1 MEGLF
6 QGGEQAFDHISSVVR
21 STFVGRAAG
30 AVDRSVKT
38 AFDTTYKKAF
48 RGCLEERG
56 YQLLG
61 LNTPPRGEG
70 LTRGQREV
78 RFCSYRPEAEPYLRE
93 ARSIAAELLAA
104 DTKPATGLVLG
115 KGECLVRVVIP
126 EEIGTIEHAAEF
138 VGKPPPSRVR
148 AALCATGC
156 SGISLGLVGGK
167 DLLVFDIRVSEH
179 TRASVRGIADKC
191 FGSSRSPPSYYLTQ
205 ATGAVAAKLA
215 SSKSGKISSGNR
227 QYVRFDTPAAEYQ
240 YLQSVKL
247 LLLAEAL
254 NRAQNGRDTAVHCAD
269 IGLTRSHVVD
279 DGMEGDSGES
289 ADYWSA
295 DDIGDP
301 VWFPPNRGMKGAE
314 ERLERSI
321 AALNRAQGSSVGLIP
336 CLPATEF
343 AGTPYEDMMVTITDD
358 QHEELLKQSLRTEG
372 GATQNAFYC
381 GPNITGA
388 RPPLDTKNPE
398 SWVSAYSRHFCRV
411 TKFIPLPSGEVL
423 EVVHDKAEALHKKLS
438 GYQNRVWEDIT
449 KQHVELFREWLQKP
463 LQKATIKTEG
473 KPHSIDQATYDMVRS
488 EIDWDEEYGA
498 RDIIRA
504 AVFCKSG
511 EGGSRARFITMPG
524 VNQADALK
532 HQCGTS
538 AITQI
543 MEKFHTDQF
552 GFRNF
557 KGCSL
562 TGKALKVARFAAHTP
577 DDCVVIGTDK
587 GANDATWTHR
597 KWAKYENCSMKM
609 AAVLTDSYFDDNTPA
624 VMNADERHVRRIEW
638 RGIYLTVAAN
648 IQYYYLMSGIGPT
661 SISNRYGGD
670 VSVGSGILQ
679 GYGEKAYLK
688 WLEWSSGRSAQPI
701 DEYESLMYPHM
712 NDGIAVKECLT
723 DGFAHIN
730 EGDDTII
737 RVVRRKDETNT
748 SAVTH
753 FIKSICAATNEV
765 WEPAYID
772 SKHLDSHGGPRSCIE
787 VTSMIVAQ
795 VTNEDGECNFA
806 YVPKPIKRLDKM
818 AWTLSAALK
827 VVDTPTGR
835 IGVADSAYHRLNATR
850 CLSMCTEMRF
860 ALFTR
865 YVVYNTATYHLQR
878 LRTLARA
885 SGTKPE
891 ILDVPLYGDRTQEA
905 RNMPEATGFIGD
917 SIEKAHEA
925 IGAVLARTTVDSKE
939 CLEANANAW
948 GLACPGVLKD
958 GNYLR
963 KHLQQLDGIAR
974 GIVIEEEHILD
985 PVSYLALFDLGP
997 LEECFVNMVER
1008 LSKAVE
1014 ISEKS
1019 SVPLEVL
1026 RQRLIES
1033 VSSGQNKSVKAQS
1046 QPGTRRPTKAGR
1058 GALGRSGKGSEAAS
1072 SHSWEAGADGP
1083 RRW

>member
-6 QGGEQAFDHISSVVR
+6 QGGEQAFDHISTVVR

-104 DTKPATGLVLG
+104 DTTPATGLVLG

-126 EEIGTIEHAAEF
+126 EEIGTVEHAAEF
-138 VGKPPPSRVR
+138 VGKPPPNRVR

-167 DLLVFDIRVSEH
+167 DLLVFDMRVSEH

-215 SSKSGKISSGNR
+215 KSKSGEISNLNR

-269 IGLTRSHVVD
+269 ICFTRGLVFD
-279 DGMEGDSGES
+279 EGMCADAMGE
-289 ADYWSA
+289 
-295 DDIGDP
+295 P

-321 AALNRAQGSSVGLIP
+321 AALNRVQGSSIGLIP

-343 AGTPYEDMMVTITDD
+343 AGTPYEDITTTITDD
-358 QHEELLKQSLRTEG
+358 QHEELLKQSLRAEG

-388 RPPLDTKNPE
+388 RPPLDTKHPE

-411 TKFIPLPSGEVL
+411 SKYIPLPDGEVL
-423 EVVHDKAEALHKKLS
+423 QVVHDKAESLHKKLT
-438 GYQNRVWEDIT
+438 GYQNRVWNDLTE
-449 KQHVELFREWLQKP
+449 QHVELFGEWLQRP
-463 LQKATIKTEG
+463 LQRAAIKTEG
-473 KPHSIDQATYDMVRS
+473 KPHSIDQETYDLVRS
-488 EIDWDEEYGA
+488 EIDWDHEYGA

-504 AVFCKSG
+504 SVFCKSA
-511 EGGSRARFITMPG
+511 EGVPKARFITMPG

-577 DDCVVIGTDK
+577 ADCVAIGTDQ

-597 KWAKYENCSMKM
+597 KWAKYENYSMKM
-609 AAVLTDSYFDDNTPA
+609 AAKLTDAYFDDNTPA
-624 VMNADERHVRRIEW
+624 VLNADEEHARRIEW

-661 SISNRYGGD
+661 SISNRCGGD
-670 VSVGSGILQ
+670 VSIGSGILQ
-679 GYGEKAYLK
+679 GYGESAYLK
-688 WLEWSSGRSAQPI
+688 WLEWSSGRNAQPI
-701 DEYESLMYPHM
+701 DEFESLLYPHM

-730 EGDDTII
+730 EGDDTVI
-737 RVVRRKDETNT
+737 RVVRRKDESNT
-748 SAVTH
+748 AAVTH

-765 WEPAYID
+765 WEPAFID

-795 VTNEDGECNFA
+795 VTNEDGDCNFA
-806 YVPKPIKRLDKM
+806 FVPKPIKRLDKM
-818 AWTLSAALK
+818 AWTLSAALR

-835 IGVADSAYHRLNATR
+835 VGVADTTYHRLNATR

-885 SGTKPE
+885 SSKQLKN
-891 ILDVPLYGDRTQEA
+891 IDVPIYGDRTQEA
-905 RNMPEATGFIGD
+905 RKMPEATGFIGD

-958 GNYLR
+958 GKYLR
-963 KHLQQLDGIAR
+963 EHLLQLDGVAR
-974 GIVIEEEHILD
+974 GIVIEEDHLLD

-997 LEECFVNMVER
+997 LGECFNNLVER

-1014 ISEKS
+1014 ISEKT
-1019 SVPLEVL
+1019 SVPLEIL
-1026 RQRLIES
+1026 RQRLVES
-1033 VSSGQNKSVKAQS
+1033 VSSGQNKSVNAQG
-1046 QPGTRRPTKAGR
+1046 QPGTRRPWADQ
-1058 GALGRSGKGSEAAS
+1058 GALGRSGKGREAAS
-1072 SHSWEAGADGP
+1072 AHSWEGANGT

>member
-6 QGGEQAFDHISSVVR
+6 QGGEQAFDHISTVVR
-21 STFVGRAAG
+21 ATFIGRAAG

-56 YQLLG
+56 YQLQG
-61 LNTPPRGEG
+61 LNTPPCGEG
-70 LTRGQREV
+70 LSRGQREV

-93 ARSIAAELLAA
+93 ARSIAATLLAA
-104 DTKPATGLVLG
+104 DTQPATGLVLG

-126 EEIGTIEHAAEF
+126 EEIGTVEHAAEF

-148 AALCATGC
+148 AALCASGC

-179 TRASVRGIADKC
+179 TKASVRGIVDKC

-215 SSKSGKISSGNR
+215 KSKSGEIAMGNR

-269 IGLTRSHVVD
+269 IGPIGTSNGV
-279 DGMEGDSGES
+279 
-289 ADYWSA
+289 SA
-295 DDIGDP
+295 DDMGDP

-314 ERLERSI
+314 EKLERSI
-321 AALNRAQGSSVGLIP
+321 AALHRAQGSSVGLIP

-343 AGTPYEDMMVTITDD
+343 AGTPYEAMTVTITDD
-358 QHEELLKQSLRTEG
+358 QHEELLKQSLRAEG

-388 RPPLDTKNPE
+388 RPPLDTKHPE
-398 SWVSAYSRHFCRV
+398 TWISAYSRHFCRV
-411 TKFIPLPSGEVL
+411 SKYIPLPTGEVL
-423 EVVHDKAEALHKKLS
+423 EVVHDKAEALHKKLT
-438 GYQNRVWEDIT
+438 GHQERVWDELID
-449 KQHVELFREWLQKP
+449 QHVELFREWLQKP
-463 LQKATIKTEG
+463 LQRATLKTEG
-473 KPHSIDQATYDMVRS
+473 KPHSIDQETYDLVRA

-511 EGGSRARFITMPG
+511 EGGDRARFITMPG
-524 VNQADALK
+524 VNPTDALK

-543 MEKFHTDQF
+543 MEKFQTDQF

-587 GANDATWTHR
+587 GANDASWTHR
-597 KWAKYENCSMKM
+597 KWAKYENKSMKM
-609 AAVLTDSYFDDNTPA
+609 AAVLTDAYFDDNTPA
-624 VMNADERHVRRIEW
+624 VMNADEEHARRIEW

-648 IQYYYLMSGIGPT
+648 IQYFYLMSGVGPT
-661 SISNRYGGD
+661 SISNRDGGD

-679 GYGEKAYLK
+679 GYGEKHYLK

-701 DEYESLMYPHM
+701 DEFESLLYPHM

-723 DGFAHIN
+723 EGFAHIN

-737 RVVRRKDETNT
+737 RVVRRKGETNT
-748 SAVTH
+748 AAVTH

-765 WEPAYID
+765 WEPAYVD

-787 VTSMIVAQ
+787 VTSIIVAQ
-795 VTNEDGECNFA
+795 VTTEDGECNFA

-835 IGVADSAYHRLNATR
+835 VGVADATYHRLNATR

-878 LRTLARA
+878 LRALARA
-885 SGTKPE
+885 SDKCVDFDT
-891 ILDVPLYGDRTQEA
+891 PLYGDRTQEA
-905 RNMPEATGFIGD
+905 RKMPEATGFIGD

-948 GLACPGVLKD
+948 GLACPSVLKD
-958 GNYLR
+958 GKYLR
-963 KHLQQLDGIAR
+963 EHLLLLDGIAR
-974 GIVIEEEHILD
+974 GIVIEDDHILD

-997 LEECFVNMVER
+997 LEECFTNLVGR

-1014 ISEKS
+1014 MSEHS
-1019 SVPLEVL
+1019 AVPLEVL
-1026 RQRLIES
+1026 RQRLVES
-1033 VSSGQNKSVKAQS
+1033 VSSGQNKSVNAQS
-1046 QPGTRRPTKAGR
+1046 QPGTRRPTEAGR
-1058 GALGRSGKGSEAAS
+1058 GALGRSGKGSQAAS
-1072 SHSWEAGADGP
+1072 SHSFWKQTWAAGADGT

>member
-48 RGCLEERG
+48 KGCLEERG

-78 RFCSYRPEAEPYLRE
+78 RFCSYRPEADPYLRE

-104 DTKPATGLVLG
+104 DTQPATGLVLG

-126 EEIGTIEHAAEF
+126 EEVGTVEHAAGF
-138 VGKPPPSRVR
+138 VGKRPPSRVR

-156 SGISLGLVGGK
+156 TGISLGLVGGK
-167 DLLVFDIRVSEH
+167 DLLVFDLRVSEQ
-179 TRASVRGIADKC
+179 TRASVRGIVDKC
-191 FGSSRSPPSYYLTQ
+191 FGSQRSPPSYYLTQ

-215 SSKSGKISSGNR
+215 KSKSGQISCENR

-269 IGLTRSHVVD
+269 MCLTRYLLPSQLN
-279 DGMEGDSGES
+279 E
-289 ADYWSA
+289 ADIGA
-295 DDIGDP
+295 DDMGDP
-301 VWFPPNRGMKGAE
+301 VWFPPNRGMKTAE
-314 ERLERSI
+314 ESLERSI

-343 AGTPYEDMMVTITDD
+343 AGTPYEDMAVTITDD
-358 QHEELLKQSLRTEG
+358 QHEELLKQSLRAEG

-388 RPPLDTKNPE
+388 RPPLDTKNPI
-398 SWVSAYSRHFCRV
+398 SWISAYSRHFCRV
-411 TKFIPLPSGEVL
+411 SKWIPLPNGEVL
-423 EVVHDKAEALHKKLS
+423 EVVHDKAEAYHKKLT
-438 GYQNRVWEDIT
+438 GYQNRVWDDIIN
-449 KQHVELFREWLQKP
+449 QHVELFREWLQKP
-463 LQKATIKTEG
+463 LQTVTIKTEG
-473 KPHSIDQATYDMVRS
+473 KPHSIDQETYDCVRG
-488 EIDWDEEYGA
+488 EVDWDEEYGA

-511 EGGSRARFITMPG
+511 EGGNRARFITMPG

-532 HQCGTS
+532 HQCGTA

-577 DDCVVIGTDK
+577 DDCVSIGFDK

-597 KWAKYENCSMKM
+597 KWAKYENCSMQM
-609 AAVLTDSYFDDNTPA
+609 AAVLTDAYFDDNTPA
-624 VMNADERHVRRIEW
+624 VMNADEEHVRRIEW

-688 WLEWSSGRSAQPI
+688 WLEWSSGRSAEPI
-701 DEYESLMYPHM
+701 DDFESLLYPHM
-712 NDGIAVKECLT
+712 NAGIAVKECLT
-723 DGFAHIN
+723 GGFAHVN
-730 EGDDTII
+730 EGDDTVI
-737 RVVRRKDETNT
+737 RIVRRKDDTNT

-795 VTNEDGECNFA
+795 VTSDDGECNFA

-827 VVDTPTGR
+827 VADTPTGR
-835 IGVADSAYHRLNATR
+835 VGVADAAYYRLNATR
-850 CLSMCTEMRF
+850 CLSMCTEMRY

-878 LRTLARA
+878 LRSLARVTG
-885 SGTKPE
+885 SKSE
-891 ILDVPLYGDRTQEA
+891 NFDKPLYGDRTQEA

-948 GLACPGVLKD
+948 GLACPSVLKD
-958 GNYLR
+958 G
-963 KHLQQLDGIAR
+963 KHLREHLLQLDGVAR
-974 GIVIEEEHILD
+974 GIVIEEDHILD

-997 LEECFVNMVER
+997 LEECFTNLVER

-1014 ISEKS
+1014 MSEKS

-1026 RQRLIES
+1026 RQRLVES
-1033 VSSGQNKSVKAQS
+1033 VSNGQNKSVTAQS
-1046 QPGTRRPTKAGR
+1046 QPGTRRPKGAGR

-1072 SHSWEAGADGP
+1072 SHSWPAGADGA

>member
-6 QGGEQAFDHISSVVR
+6 QGGEQAFDHISAVVR

-48 RGCLEERG
+48 KGCLEERG

-70 LTRGQREV
+70 LSRGQREV
-78 RFCSYRPEAEPYLRE
+78 RFCSYRPEAEPFLRE

-104 DTKPATGLVLG
+104 DTQPATGLVLG

-126 EEIGTIEHAAEF
+126 EEVGTVEHAAGF
-138 VGKPPPSRVR
+138 VGKRPPSRVR

-156 SGISLGLVGGK
+156 TGISLGLVGGK
-167 DLLVFDIRVSEH
+167 DLLVFDLRVSEQ
-179 TRASVRGIADKC
+179 TRASVRGIVDKC
-191 FGSSRSPPSYYLTQ
+191 FGSQRSPPSYYLTQ

-215 SSKSGKISSGNR
+215 KSKSGQISCENR

-269 IGLTRSHVVD
+269 MCLTRYLLPSQLN
-279 DGMEGDSGES
+279 E
-289 ADYWSA
+289 ADIGA
-295 DDIGDP
+295 DDMGDP
-301 VWFPPNRGMKGAE
+301 VWFPPNRGMKTAE
-314 ERLERSI
+314 ESLERSI

-343 AGTPYEDMMVTITDD
+343 AGTPYEDMAVTITDD
-358 QHEELLKQSLRTEG
+358 QHEELLKQSLRAEG

-388 RPPLDTKNPE
+388 RPPLDTKNPI
-398 SWVSAYSRHFCRV
+398 SWISAYSRHFCRV
-411 TKFIPLPSGEVL
+411 SKWIPLPNGEVL
-423 EVVHDKAEALHKKLS
+423 EVVHDKAEAYHKKLT
-438 GYQNRVWEDIT
+438 GYQNRVWDDIIN
-449 KQHVELFREWLQKP
+449 QHVELFREWLQKP
-463 LQKATIKTEG
+463 LQTVTIKTEG
-473 KPHSIDQATYDMVRS
+473 KPHSIDQETYDCVRG
-488 EIDWDEEYGA
+488 EVDWDEEYGA

-511 EGGSRARFITMPG
+511 EGGNRARFITMPG

-532 HQCGTS
+532 HQCGTA

-577 DDCVVIGTDK
+577 DDCVSIGFDK

-597 KWAKYENCSMKM
+597 KWAKYENCSMQM
-609 AAVLTDSYFDDNTPA
+609 AAVLTDAYFDDNTPA
-624 VMNADERHVRRIEW
+624 VMNADEEHVRRIEW

-688 WLEWSSGRSAQPI
+688 WLEWSSGRSAEPI
-701 DEYESLMYPHM
+701 DDFESLLYPHM
-712 NDGIAVKECLT
+712 NAGIAVKECLT
-723 DGFAHIN
+723 GGFAHVN
-730 EGDDTII
+730 EGDDTVI
-737 RVVRRKDETNT
+737 RIVRRKDDTNT

-795 VTNEDGECNFA
+795 VTSDDGECNFA

-827 VVDTPTGR
+827 VADTPTGR
-835 IGVADSAYHRLNATR
+835 VGVADAAYYRLNATR
-850 CLSMCTEMRF
+850 CLSMCTEMRY

-878 LRTLARA
+878 LRSLARVTG
-885 SGTKPE
+885 SKSE
-891 ILDVPLYGDRTQEA
+891 NFDKPLYGDRTQEA

-948 GLACPGVLKD
+948 GLACPSVLKD
-958 GNYLR
+958 G
-963 KHLQQLDGIAR
+963 KHLREHLLQLDGVAR
-974 GIVIEEEHILD
+974 GIVIEEDHILD

-997 LEECFVNMVER
+997 LEECFTNLVER

-1014 ISEKS
+1014 MSEKS

-1026 RQRLIES
+1026 RQRLVES
-1033 VSSGQNKSVKAQS
+1033 VSNGQNKSVTAQS
-1046 QPGTRRPTKAGR
+1046 QPGTRRPKGAGR

-1072 SHSWEAGADGP
+1072 SHSWPAGADGA